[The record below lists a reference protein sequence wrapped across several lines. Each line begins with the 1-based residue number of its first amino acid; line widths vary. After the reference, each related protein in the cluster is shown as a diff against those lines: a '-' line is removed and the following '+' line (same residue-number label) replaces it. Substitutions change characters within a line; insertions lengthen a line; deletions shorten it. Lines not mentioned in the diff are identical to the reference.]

1 MSRKILDRELDM
13 LDKQLTEMGGL
24 CMEGISLAVISL
36 VDKDRR
42 EELNGEIHDIERET
56 DRKEVEIEQLC
67 TKIILQQ
74 QPIAGDFQLIKAAV
88 HMIADMERIG
98 DQIAD
103 IADLSC
109 ELKDKIGPGQ
119 THIEDMGLRVKTMV
133 KESIIAYVERDKE
146 LAQKVIKMDD
156 IVDDHFENLRRE
168 LLALLTRDVS
178 KGEDVLDELIIGKY
192 FERIADHAVNICEAV
207 VKACR

>member
-1 MSRKILDRELDM
+1 MSRKILDRELEQ
-13 LDKQLTEMGGL
+13 LDQQLTEMGNL
-24 CMEGISLAVISL
+24 CIEGISMAVTCL
-36 VDKDRR
+36 LNKEKR
-42 EELNGEIHDIERET
+42 EELNDEIHEIEKGT

-98 DQIAD
+98 DQVVD

-109 ELKDKIGPGQ
+109 DLNDKIGIGQ
-119 THIEDMGLRVKTMV
+119 THIEDMAICVKQMV
-133 KESIIAYVERDKE
+133 KESIVSYVERNKE
-146 LAQKVIKMDD
+146 LARKVIEMDD
-156 IVDDHFENLRRE
+156 KVDTHFDNLKKE
-168 LLALLTRDVS
+168 LLDILSKDVS

-192 FERIADHAVNICEAV
+192 FERIADHAVNICETV
-207 VKACR
+207 EKACR

>member
-1 MSRKILDRELDM
+1 MTRRMLDRELDL

-24 CMEGISLAVISL
+24 CIEGISMAVTSL
-36 VDKDRR
+36 VDKDKR
-42 EELNGEIHDIERET
+42 EELDAEIREIEKGT

-74 QPIAGDFQLIKAAV
+74 QPIAGDFQLVKAAI

-98 DQIAD
+98 DQVLD

-119 THIEDMGLRVKTMV
+119 THIEDMDICVKKMV
-133 KESIIAYVERDKE
+133 KESIISYVERDKD

-156 IVDDHFENLRRE
+156 IVDEHFENLKKE
-168 LLALLTRDVS
+168 LLNILTTDVT
-178 KGEDVLDELIIGKY
+178 KGSDVLDELIIGKY
-192 FERIADHAVNICEAV
+192 FERIADHAVNICETV
-207 VKACR
+207 QKACR